1 MKHKWYEIKAQA
13 DGEEAEVWLYAEIG
27 EDFWGDGS
35 SIPARTFAAEL
46 AQIEAQRI
54 ALHINSP
61 GGDVFDG
68 QAIYTL
74 LKNHPATVTTYI
86 DGLAAS
92 IASVIALAG
101 EHVVMAE
108 NALYM
113 IHQPFGM
120 TRGTAA
126 DHLKTADIL
135 DHISD
140 AMAGVYEARSD
151 MKHEAIVA
159 AMDAETWYTA
169 SKALEA
175 GFVDEISENVQAAAL
190 ARFDLKALGF
200 RHPPEPEPDEPE
212 LPAAQAPEA
221 AEKASGDS
229 DPTLIARTVNLLT
242 RPHEGGQKR

>member
-1 MKHKWYEIKAQA
+1 VKHKWYEIKAQA
-13 DGEEAEVWLYAEIG
+13 EDEEAEVWLYAQIG

-35 SIPARTFAAEL
+35 SIMARTFAAEL
-46 AQIEAQRI
+46 AEIDAKRI

-74 LKNHPATVTTYI
+74 LKNHPAAVTTYI

-120 TRGTAA
+120 TQGTAA
-126 DHLKTADIL
+126 DHLKTAEIL
-135 DHISD
+135 EHISD
-140 AMAGVYEARSD
+140 TMAGVYEAKTGMQRA
-151 MKHEAIVA
+151 EIIA
-159 AMDAETWYTA
+159 AMDAETWYSA
-169 SKALEA
+169 AAAAAA
-175 GFVDEISENVQAAAL
+175 GFVDEVAGNVKAAAL
-190 ARFDLKALGF
+190 LRFDLKAFGF
-200 RHPPEPEPDEPE
+200 RHPPELPPDEPE
-212 LPAAQAPEA
+212 LPAAQGPEA

-229 DPTLIARTVNLLT
+229 DRMLIARTAYLLH
-242 RPHEGGQKR
+242 RPHGGH